1 MKQLG
6 RQDGL
11 EWEKVRA
18 MIRYI
23 FRNTRIEILICS
35 KMEYTE
41 VEEKLIIFK
50 QFHDSVL
57 GGHAGTNKTVRKIK
71 RRFNWPGLKSDVKDY
86 IKKCE
91 SCQKNKVTNRKVK

>member
-41 VEEKLIIFK
+41 AEKLIILK

-57 GGHAGTNKTVRKIK
+57 GGHAGINKT
-71 RRFNWPGLKSDVKDY
+71 
-86 IKKCE
+86 IKKI
-91 SCQKNKVTNRKVK
+91 